1 LPPGATPGGG
11 LSIGFLGGAILGV
24 KLAGQNPLFNRQDLI
39 ESSGVSFLGRVTG
52 PQEGFDDLE
61 GQFWADDPGTD
72 AQDVHVIVFDPL
84 ASRVGVMA
92 QAGANAWEFVGRH
105 ADSDP

>member
-1 LPPGATPGGG
+1 MPPGASPGVLLSNGFPCRSVVG
-11 LSIGFLGGAILGV
+11 LE
-24 KLAGQNPLFNRQDLI
+24 LAGQNALFNRKDLI
-39 ESSGVSFLGRVTG
+39 ESSGVPFLGRVPG

-84 ASRVGVMA
+84 ASRVGIMA
-92 QAGANAWEFVGRH
+92 QAGADAWEFIGCH
-105 ADSDP
+105 ADPDS